1 MKMKTLT
8 LGLGLMAMSTL
19 SSLAMAKDIL
29 TSTPVTYMLSEQLM
43 KGTGVETT
51 YLPPK
56 RYDIERVANWFATKG
71 ANQVSEAGKSATVA
85 ITMRAI
91 WDQDPTYVYARQGN
105 IRLIE
110 IDASQAISPR
120 AQGVAALKLEDGA
133 TSKYVWLNP
142 SNLIRMTAIVG
153 DDLQKLYP
161 QFQEQI
167 QSNQQAL
174 MLSVRELINQ
184 QQAVIFEKEID
195 SIVLMSE
202 SLEDF
207 ASGNQLFVVKRQF
220 KPELEWSEKDKLSL
234 KAQFEQDKT
243 LWLVT
248 DKKPSKI
255 LTSLVSP
262 DRILQIDNIDR
273 WGSKGIKIEKP
284 LARWKM

>member
-1 MKMKTLT
+1 
-8 LGLGLMAMSTL
+8 
-19 SSLAMAKDIL
+19 
-29 TSTPVTYMLSEQLM
+29 
-43 KGTGVETT
+43 
-51 YLPPK
+51 
-56 RYDIERVANWFATKG
+56 
-71 ANQVSEAGKSATVA
+71 
-85 ITMRAI
+85 
-91 WDQDPTYVYARQGN
+91 
-105 IRLIE
+105 
-110 IDASQAISPR
+110 
-120 AQGVAALKLEDGA
+120 LEDGA

-220 KPELEWSEKDKLSL
+220 
-234 KAQFEQDKT
+234 
-243 LWLVT
+243 
-248 DKKPSKI
+248 
-255 LTSLVSP
+255 
-262 DRILQIDNIDR
+262 
-273 WGSKGIKIEKP
+273 
-284 LARWKM
+284 